1 MTTPEEMVTVCIPT
15 IGTRIAAATVAQM
28 PEKIETEKFDVI
40 RGIVSAIEVVG
51 TPEIGRCRIALEIMK
66 VTTRVGA
73 PEEALIE
80 VTQRQRTT
88 LATTIAVAGIIG
100 I

>member
-51 TPEIGRCRIALEIMK
+51 TPEIGTCRIASEIMK

-73 PEEALIE
+73 LEEALIE

-88 LATTIAVAGIIG
+88 LATMIAVAGIIG